1 MLPFLLIALLLLAG
15 GFCGWIYFK
24 REFAV
29 KRRGL
34 LLGARL
40 VAVAGVVAL
49 LWNPVMPAGGP
60 GAGPERYLILD
71 ASVSMAALTPAG
83 TPVWEAAVERA
94 AELAAGGARLLVAR
108 DGVHALDPAAL
119 DSLQPAGTGSVFAE
133 AVTVAAE
140 AGAREVVLLTD
151 RRLRDPVATAAVAR
165 RLAVSLTADT
175 LPGAAANLGIGR
187 LDVPAAIERGE
198 TLRGRLEIE
207 GATGDDSVT
216 VTVSL
221 DGTPAQA
228 LRLAAPAPGGTSVAE
243 FTLGAGLDPGPHR
256 VTARIEGTDAL
267 PDDDE
272 RAAIVQADPEETG
285 VLLVAFA
292 PDWEPRFLLPVLK
305 QVTGLP
311 VRGYLATGPDRYQ
324 AMEPGAAGVPGVI
337 DRGAMERLLRRAEMV
352 VAMGIDGD
360 AAAFLAGPAARTQR
374 LLLFAADGAGAAAGG
389 VEAGDGLPGEWYLE
403 EAPPSPIAGEVAGFG
418 AAGLPPLT
426 RVLPVLDGGG
436 GPALDVRL
444 GGAGQPQ
451 AALVLRTEQRR
462 RIGVVLARGFWRWA
476 FRDGAPREH
485 YRRLWAAV
493 GGWMMADEPLAAG
506 PGVRP
511 GAPVLPRGAP
521 LFWLGRGYEGEEVAL
536 TVTDSAGAIVLD
548 STLTVPPGGSFT
560 TPPLPPAR
568 YGYAVAPA
576 DTTAPAD
583 TAAPADTTAPAAPPT
598 PFEVDSFTDDM
609 LRLPVPPAE
618 LSVRAPAESAASRGS
633 RPLRTWP
640 ALYLVIL
647 AALCAEWIGRRR
659 SGLR

>member
-15 GFCGWIYFK
+15 GFCGWIYFR

-29 KRRGL
+29 KRRSL
-34 LLGARL
+34 LLAARL

-49 LWNPVMPAGGP
+49 LWNPLVPTGGP
-60 GAGPERYLILD
+60 GGGPERYLILD
-71 ASVSMAALTPAG
+71 GSISMAALTPTGA
-83 TPVWEAAVERA
+83 PVWEAAVARA
-94 AELAAGGARLLVAR
+94 AELADGGTRLLVAH
-108 DGVHALDPAAL
+108 DGVHAPDPATL
-119 DSLQPAGTGSVFAE
+119 DSLQPAGTRSALAE

-151 RRLRDPVATAAVAR
+151 RRLRDPVATASIAR
-165 RLAVSLTADT
+165 RLGVSLTADT
-175 LPGAAANLGIGR
+175 LPGAAANLGIAR
-187 LDVPAAIERGE
+187 LAVPATIERGE

-207 GATGDDSVT
+207 GASDGDSVT

-228 LRLAAPAPGGTSVAE
+228 LRLAAPAPGGTSAAE

-256 VTARIEGTDAL
+256 VSARIEGTDAL

-272 RAAIVQADPEETG
+272 RAAIVHADPEETG

-292 PDWEPRFLLPVLK
+292 PDWEPRFLLPVLR

-311 VRGYLATGPDRYQ
+311 VRGYLATGTDRFQ
-324 AMEPGAAGVPGVI
+324 AMDPAASAVPEVI
-337 DRGAMERLLRRAEMV
+337 DGAAMERRLRRAEMI
-352 VAMGIDGD
+352 VAIGIDGD

-374 LLLFAADGAGAAAGG
+374 LLLFPADGAGAAAGG
-389 VEAGDGLPGEWYLE
+389 VAAGAAMPGEWYLE
-403 EAPPSPIAGEVAGFG
+403 DAPPSPIAGEVAEFG

-426 RVLPVLDGGG
+426 RVLPVLDGEGG
-436 GPALDVRL
+436 TALGVRL
-444 GGAGQPQ
+444 GGAGQPH

-511 GAPVLPRGAP
+511 AAPVLPRGAP

-568 YGYAVAPA
+568 YAYAVAPA
-576 DTTAPAD
+576 DTTAPP
-583 TAAPADTTAPAAPPT
+583 TPPT
-598 PFEVDSFTDDM
+598 PFEVESFTDDM

-618 LSVRAPAESAASRGS
+618 LSVRAPAETAGVRGS

-640 ALYLVIL
+640 ALYLVVL